1 MNFSE
6 TPITFVILGITILA
20 SFAAF
25 NNKELKS
32 NWLFNPYLVKEHNQW
47 YRAFTHAFIHSDY
60 MHLGFN
66 MYVFFGFGLTLEH
79 TFTDPEEWIKYFP
92 DIAYWGVLKGR
103 IIYTILYVGGF
114 LYAVVPAMRKHS
126 SNPSYNSLGASGAVS
141 AILLAYIVLFPL
153 NTLHLMFIPFP
164 IPAIVMGIG
173 LFIYEAYMNKRGG
186 TGIAHDAHISGAIF
200 GVVFILAVNYKF
212 IGHFISEISSF
223 F

>member
-66 MYVFFGFGLTLEH
+66 MYVFFGFGLTLEQV
-79 TFTDPEEWIKYFP
+79 FTDPVLWTMTFP
-92 DIAYWGVLKGR
+92 DIPFWGVLKGR

-173 LFIYEAYMNKRGG
+173 LFIYEAYMNKKGG